1 MSEPTSQKGLVSL
14 EFMFIQIISLVSVL
28 GGHLVKKRV
37 LNSNFTWL
45 LRSGSRPSR
54 V

>member
-1 MSEPTSQKGLVSL
+1 MSL

-28 GGHLVKKRV
+28 GGHLVKRV

-45 LRSGSRPSR
+45 LRSGSR